1 MNKWFLLG
9 SLIAGVCF
17 FSMQTSATPL
27 KCEITLRTDSFHS
40 SAGADKVIK
49 LGQYVNISEALQAGD
64 IIEDIKVPLNWTHIN
79 PQNVVIQADHI
90 DYGPGG
96 AGAIVNSGN
105 ELWAE
110 DAAMNWE
117 RFAPGV
123 KTEIIKKGIISFS
136 GVGPISKGLAVQV
149 NEFGSVYYRFN
160 RLNKTLVGVPP
171 SWCQETARHYVKLF
185 VPADT
190 FGLPYMIQ
198 VRFKRPGV
206 DHDLEAMLIDMED
219 IGHVPPV
226 RVPYDIVRKIG
237 INVPPVVD
245 FGRVDTGVVVKK
257 DINVNLEYVG
267 IPGKGLLT
275 FSYADAQRM
284 EVTVKEKSES
294 QDTLLPYQ
302 KYIDKLPPDKMSLS
316 YQIGVKSNTT
326 GDKEQR
332 VLVTFHVF

>member
-9 SLIAGVCF
+9 SLIAGVGF
-17 FSMQTSATPL
+17 FSMQTSATPPQ
-27 KCEITLRTDSFHS
+27 CNITLRTDSFHN
-40 SAGADKVIK
+40 SASDKIVKIGHYIQFGAFNERV
-49 LGQYVNISEALQAGD
+49 QAGD
-64 IIEDIKVPLNWTHIN
+64 IIKDVEIPLNWTHKN
-79 PQNVVIQADHI
+79 PKNVNIQVDHI
-90 DYGPGG
+90 DMG
-96 AGAIVNSGN
+96 AGGVIINSGN

-110 DAAMNWE
+110 DAAMGWE
-117 RFAPGV
+117 RAWPGV
-123 KTEIIKKGIISFS
+123 KTEIIKKGMVSFS
-136 GVGPISKGLAVQV
+136 GVGPISNGLASSI
-149 NEFGSVYYRFN
+149 NDSGHIFYRFN
-160 RLNKTLVGVPP
+160 KLNKTLENVPP
-171 SWCQETARHYVKLF
+171 AWCDATKRHYVNLF
-185 VPADT
+185 PEDT
-190 FGLPYMIQ
+190 FGLPGIITVWYE
-198 VRFKRPGV
+198 RPSAGDNLRSMNLMEV
-206 DHDLEAMLIDMED
+206 EDL
-219 IGHVPPV
+219 GYVPPV

-245 FGRVDTGVVVKK
+245 FGRVDTGVVAKK

-267 IPGKGLLT
+267 IPGRGLLT